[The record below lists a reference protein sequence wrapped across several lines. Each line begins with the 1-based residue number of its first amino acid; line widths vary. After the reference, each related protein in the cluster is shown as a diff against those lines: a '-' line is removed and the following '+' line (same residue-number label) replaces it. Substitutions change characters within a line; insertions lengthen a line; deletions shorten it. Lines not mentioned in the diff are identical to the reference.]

1 MGKTASAPASNPA
14 GGRTSSPPGR
24 KSRPLSRHYGADARS
39 KDLAGSIPAHQRA
52 ISEHEGAMLREIAEF
67 DQAEAWRGDG
77 ALSMVEWLVARCH
90 VSRARARKLVESAA
104 RVEELPALSAALA
117 DGRLTLDVFAP
128 LAAVATPDTDEHLA
142 RASEH
147 WTPKQA
153 HQLAAEVT
161 GTSDAQSAERFR
173 RRFVRFDDDR
183 CLLWA
188 QLTEDSYAL
197 VKAAIA
203 GRARRHDHPSA
214 SDPDYARFE
223 SRCADALLDICIER
237 GRRSRR
243 TGPSGKI
250 PRPGA
255 SDTAAADPTAAS
267 VPTASTA
274 PSEPTVSTAPTEA
287 DADEAPG
294 HRSAQISMVVH
305 TDLERLLYGD
315 GYGHASIA
323 GVGPISAEV
332 ARRLAC
338 TANITVSF
346 DAPDGACLDQK
357 TLVREPTEAQQIEI
371 RRRDNGCRF
380 PGCGCRTVTDIHHV
394 VWASKQGPTIMS
406 NLLTL
411 CVAHHSRVH
420 ELGWKL
426 DGDAQGEVRFISPQG
441 HVVVSSPSPAW
452 RPPRK

>member
-1 MGKTASAPASNPA
+1 M
-14 GGRTSSPPGR
+14 
-24 KSRPLSRHYGADARS
+24 
-39 KDLAGSIPAHQRA
+39 
-52 ISEHEGAMLREIAEF
+52 
-67 DQAEAWRGDG
+67 
-77 ALSMVEWLVARCH
+77 
-90 VSRARARKLVESAA
+90 
-104 RVEELPALSAALA
+104 
-117 DGRLTLDVFAP
+117 
-128 LAAVATPDTDEHLA
+128 
-142 RASEH
+142 
-147 WTPKQA
+147 
-153 HQLAAEVT
+153 
-161 GTSDAQSAERFR
+161 
-173 RRFVRFDDDR
+173 RFDDER

-188 QLTEDSYAL
+188 QLTKDAYAL

-203 GRARRHDHPSA
+203 GRARRHDHPS
-214 SDPDYARFE
+214 SNDPDFVRFE

-237 GRRSRR
+237 GRRSRK
-243 TGPSGKI
+243 TGPPRRRAPGSGVRSAYRWPQLRRRYR
-250 PRPGA
+250 PR
-255 SDTAAADPTAAS
+255 DTPTDARH
-267 VPTASTA
+267 
-274 PSEPTVSTAPTEA
+274 A
-287 DADEAPG
+287 DADGDASPG
-294 HRSAQISMVVH
+294 HRSARISMVVH

-315 GYGHASIA
+315 GYGHASIE

-338 TANITVSF
+338 SRRHHACRSTLPTAPASTRRHWCVIRRKRSS
-346 DAPDGACLDQK
+346 
-357 TLVREPTEAQQIEI
+357 IEI

-441 HVVVSSPSPAW
+441 HVFVSMPSPAW

>member
-1 MGKTASAPASNPA
+1 MGKTASASTATSA
-14 GGRTSSPPGR
+14 GGLTSSPTSKGT
-24 KSRPLSRHYGADARS
+24 RPLSRHYGTDTRS
-39 KDLAGSIPAHQRA
+39 KELAESIPAHQRV

-90 VSRARARKLVESAA
+90 VGRARARKLVESAA
-104 RVEELPALSAALA
+104 RVGELPALSGALA

-128 LAAVATPDTDEHLA
+128 LAAVATPDTDERLA

-161 GTSDAQSAERFR
+161 GASDAQSAERFR
-173 RRFVRFDDDR
+173 RRYVRFDDDR

-188 QLTEDSYAL
+188 QLTKDAYAL

-203 GRARRHDHPSA
+203 GRARRHDHPSS

-243 TGPSGKI
+243 SGPSGTV
-250 PRPGA
+250 PRATTARTDDA
-255 SDTAAADPTAAS
+255 SGHRSDAAPA
-267 VPTASTA
+267 
-274 PSEPTVSTAPTEA
+274 
-287 DADEAPG
+287 

-315 GYGHASIA
+315 GYGHASIT

-338 TANITVSF
+338 SANITVSF
-346 DAPDGACLDQK
+346 DAADGACLDQK
-357 TLVREPTEAQQIEI
+357 TLVRDPTEAQQIEI

-426 DGDAQGEVRFISPQG
+426 DGDAQGEVRFTSPQG
-441 HVVVSSPSPAW
+441 HLFVSSPSPAW
-452 RPPRK
+452 RPQRK

>member
-1 MGKTASAPASNPA
+1 MGKTASASTSTS
-14 GGRTSSPPGR
+14 GGGLTPSPPSQPPSGR
-24 KSRPLSRHYGADARS
+24 RQTRPLSRHYGTDARS
-39 KDLAGSIPAHQRA
+39 KELAESLPAHQRA

-67 DQAEAWRGDG
+67 DRAEAWRGDG

-90 VSRARARKLVESAA
+90 VSRARARTLVESAA
-104 RVEELPALSAALA
+104 RVEELPALSGALA

-128 LAAVATPDTDEHLA
+128 LAKVATPDTDSHLA
-142 RASEH
+142 LESEH

-153 HQLAAEVT
+153 RQLAAEVT
-161 GTSDAQSAERFR
+161 GASDAESAQRFR
-173 RRFVRFDDDR
+173 RRFVRFDDER

-188 QLTEDSYAL
+188 QLTKDAYAL
-197 VKAAIA
+197 VKAAVT

-214 SDPDYARFE
+214 NDPDYARFE
-223 SRCADALLDICIER
+223 SRCADALLDICVER

-243 TGPSGKI
+243 SGPSGRV
-250 PRPGA
+250 P
-255 SDTAAADPTAAS
+255 AAGRTKADGGTDPD
-267 VPTASTA
+267 
-274 PSEPTVSTAPTEA
+274 EPV
-287 DADEAPG
+287 
-294 HRSAQISMVVH
+294 HRSARISMVVH

-338 TANITVSF
+338 TADITLSL

-357 TLVREPTEAQQIEI
+357 ALVREPSEAQEIEI

-394 VWASKQGPTIMS
+394 VWASKQGPTIVS

-441 HVVVSSPSPAW
+441 HVFVSSPSPAW
-452 RPPRK
+452 RPARK

>member
-1 MGKTASAPASNPA
+1 MGKTASASTPSSV
-14 GGRTSSPPGR
+14 GGLTPGR
-24 KSRPLSRHYGADARS
+24 PKTRPLSRHYGNDARS
-39 KDLAGSIPAHQRA
+39 KELAESIPAHQRV

-77 ALSMVEWLVARCH
+77 SLSMRDWLVARCH
-90 VSRARARKLVESAA
+90 VSRARARTLVDSAA
-104 RVEELPALSAALA
+104 RVAELPALSDALA

-128 LAAVATPDTDEHLA
+128 LAAVATSDTDAQLA

-153 HQLAAEVT
+153 HQLAAEVN
-161 GTSDAQSAERFR
+161 GTSDAQSAQHFR

-188 QLTEDSYAL
+188 QLTKDAYAL

-214 SDPDYARFE
+214 NDPDYARFE

-243 TGPSGKI
+243 SGPNGTVRRSG
-250 PRPGA
+250 
-255 SDTAAADPTAAS
+255 TDPNGT
-267 VPTASTA
+267 
-274 PSEPTVSTAPTEA
+274 
-287 DADEAPG
+287 DADDSPG
-294 HRSAQISMVVH
+294 HRSAQVSMVVH

-315 GYGHASIA
+315 GYGHASIT

-338 TANITVSF
+338 SADITLSF

-357 TLVREPTEAQQIEI
+357 ALVRDPTVAQQIEI

-441 HVVVSSPSPAW
+441 HVFVSSPSPAW

>member
-1 MGKTASAPASNPA
+1 M
-14 GGRTSSPPGR
+14 R
-24 KSRPLSRHYGADARS
+24 
-39 KDLAGSIPAHQRA
+39 LAESIPAHQRA

-90 VSRARARKLVESAA
+90 VSRARARTLVESAA
-104 RVEELPALSAALA
+104 RTADLPALSGALA

-128 LAAVATPDTDEHLA
+128 LAAVATPETDTELA

-153 HQLAAEVT
+153 HQLVAEVNGAT
-161 GTSDAQSAERFR
+161 DAQSAERFR
-173 RRFVRFDDDR
+173 RRFVRFDDER

-188 QLTEDSYAL
+188 QLTKDAYAL

-203 GRARRHDHPSA
+203 GRARRHDHPS
-214 SDPDYARFE
+214 SQDPDFVRFE
-223 SRCADALLDICIER
+223 SRCADALLDICIEQ
-237 GRRSRR
+237 GRRSRK
-243 TGPSGKI
+243 TGPLGRV
-250 PRPGA
+250 PRARGFAPGA
-255 SDTAAADPTAAS
+255 DTGES
-267 VPTASTA
+267 H
-274 PSEPTVSTAPTEA
+274 TEE
-287 DADEAPG
+287 DGSSPG

-315 GYGHASIA
+315 GYGHASIE

-338 TANITVSF
+338 SADITMSF

-357 TLVREPTEAQQIEI
+357 TLARDPTDAQHIEI

-380 PGCGCRTVTDIHHV
+380 PGCGCRTVTDVHHV

-426 DGDAQGEVRFISPQG
+426 DGDAQAEVRFISPQG
-441 HVVVSSPSPAW
+441 HVFVSMPSPAW

>member
-1 MGKTASAPASNPA
+1 M
-14 GGRTSSPPGR
+14 
-24 KSRPLSRHYGADARS
+24 
-39 KDLAGSIPAHQRA
+39 
-52 ISEHEGAMLREIAEF
+52 
-67 DQAEAWRGDG
+67 
-77 ALSMVEWLVARCH
+77 
-90 VSRARARKLVESAA
+90 
-104 RVEELPALSAALA
+104 
-117 DGRLTLDVFAP
+117 
-128 LAAVATPDTDEHLA
+128 
-142 RASEH
+142 
-147 WTPKQA
+147 
-153 HQLAAEVT
+153 AAEVN
-161 GTSDAQSAERFR
+161 GTSDAQSAQRFR

-188 QLTEDSYAL
+188 QLTKDAYAL

-237 GRRSRR
+237 GRQSRKS
-243 TGPSGKI
+243 GPSG
-250 PRPGA
+250 
-255 SDTAAADPTAAS
+255 
-267 VPTASTA
+267 
-274 PSEPTVSTAPTEA
+274 TVRRSGTDQTRTEA
-287 DADEAPG
+287 DDAPG
-294 HRSAQISMVVH
+294 HRSAQVSMVVH

-338 TANITVSF
+338 SADITLSF

-357 TLVREPTEAQQIEI
+357 TLVRDPTPAQQIEI

-441 HVVVSSPSPAW
+441 HVFVSSPSPAW

>member
-1 MGKTASAPASNPA
+1 MG
-14 GGRTSSPPGR
+14 
-24 KSRPLSRHYGADARS
+24 
-39 KDLAGSIPAHQRA
+39 
-52 ISEHEGAMLREIAEF
+52 
-67 DQAEAWRGDG
+67 
-77 ALSMVEWLVARCH
+77 
-90 VSRARARKLVESAA
+90 
-104 RVEELPALSAALA
+104 ELPALSGALA

-128 LAAVATPDTDEHLA
+128 LAAVATPDTDSDLA

-153 HQLAAEVT
+153 RQLAAEVT
-161 GTSDAQSAERFR
+161 GASDAESARRFR
-173 RRFVRFDDDR
+173 RRFVRFDDER

-188 QLTEDSYAL
+188 QLTKDAYAL
-197 VKAAIA
+197 VKAAVA

-214 SDPDYARFE
+214 NDPDYARFE
-223 SRCADALLDICIER
+223 SRCADALLDICVER

-243 TGPSGKI
+243 SGPSGRV
-250 PRPGA
+250 PPAGTTNA
-255 SDTAAADPTAAS
+255 GTGTDP
-267 VPTASTA
+267 
-274 PSEPTVSTAPTEA
+274 
-287 DADEAPG
+287 DAPG
-294 HRSAQISMVVH
+294 HRSARVSMVVH

-338 TANITVSF
+338 SADITLSL

-357 TLVREPTEAQQIEI
+357 ALVREPSEAQEIEI

-394 VWASKQGPTIMS
+394 VWASKQGPTILS

-420 ELGWKL
+420 ELGWRL

-441 HVVVSSPSPAW
+441 HVLVSSPSPAW
-452 RPPRK
+452 RPARK